1 MRHAAYRSLLLVTA
15 IGAVAVH
22 GLLPAAASTIDDE
35 SCFVSAINSARA
47 GAGVGSLGVN
57 GALVTMARTWSAT
70 MAAAGHIYHNPN
82 LTTLAPSNWM
92 NLGEN
97 VGVGPTCDAL
107 VQAFWNSPEHKANI
121 LDPAFS
127 TVGVGV
133 VDTADGTIYVT
144 EDFMGTGSAPASAS
158 PAPAASAPAPAATTP
173 APTAT
178 HTTPAPTATHT
189 APAPAATH
197 TAPAPKPSTPAP
209 TPSTPAPQGSTPS
222 PTPDAASSPDAAPA
236 EADIPAAT
244 PIVDQVLS
252 VQGDQLPQTAPTAGA
267 PQGHQGILHSV
278 LQAISSFFAH
288 LL

>member
-1 MRHAAYRSLLLVTA
+1 VRHAAYRSLLLVTA

-22 GLLPAAASTIDDE
+22 GLLPAAASTIDEE
-35 SCFVSAINSARA
+35 SCFVSAINSAR
-47 GAGVGSLGVN
+47 GSAGVGSLSVN

-70 MAAAGHIYHNPN
+70 MAAAGHIYHNPS
-82 LTTLAPSNWM
+82 LTTLAPSNWL

-97 VGVGPTCDAL
+97 VGVGPTCEAL
-107 VQAFWNSPEHKANI
+107 VQAFMNSPEHRANI

-144 EDFMGTGSAPASAS
+144 EDFMGTGSTAP
-158 PAPAASAPAPAATTP
+158 APAPAATTP
-173 APTAT
+173 APQP
-178 HTTPAPTATHT
+178 TTSAPTHA
-189 APAPAATH
+189 APAPVATH
-197 TAPAPKPSTPAP
+197 AAPAPVATHAAAPAPKPSTPAP
-209 TPSTPAPQGSTPS
+209 SSPAPQPFTPS
-222 PTPDAASSPDAAPA
+222 PTPDASATPDATTPDAG
-236 EADIPAAT
+236 IPTAT
-244 PIVDQVLS
+244 PIVDEVLT

-267 PQGHQGILHSV
+267 PPRHQGILHSV

>member
-22 GLLPAAASTIDDE
+22 GLLPAAASTIDEE

-47 GAGVGSLGVN
+47 SAGVGSLGVN

-70 MAAAGHIYHNPN
+70 MAAAGYIYHNPN
-82 LTTLAPSNWM
+82 LTTLAPSNWL

-107 VQAFWNSPEHKANI
+107 AQAFMNSPEHRANI

-127 TVGVGV
+127 SVGVGV

-144 EDFMGTGSAPASAS
+144 EDFMGTGAV
-158 PAPAASAPAPAATTP
+158 PAPVVTVPVPAPVVTAPAPVATHAAP
-173 APTAT
+173 APVAT
-178 HTTPAPTATHT
+178 HA

-197 TAPAPKPSTPAP
+197 AAAPAPKPVVSTPA
-209 TPSTPAPQGSTPS
+209 PSTPAPQASSPSPS
-222 PTPDAASSPDAAPA
+222 PTPDATA
-236 EADIPAAT
+236 EADIPTAT
-244 PIVDQVLS
+244 PIVDEVLT

-267 PQGHQGILHSV
+267 PPQHQGILHSV

>member
-1 MRHAAYRSLLLVTA
+1 VRRAAYRSLLLVTA

-22 GLLPAAASTIDDE
+22 GLLPAAASTIDEE

-47 GAGVGSLGVN
+47 SAGVGSLGVN

-70 MAAAGHIYHNPN
+70 MAAAGQIYHNPN
-82 LTTLAPSNWM
+82 LTTLAPSNWL

-107 VQAFWNSPEHKANI
+107 AQAFMNSPEHRANI

-144 EDFMGTGSAPASAS
+144 EDFMGTGAAPATVVT
-158 PAPAASAPAPAATTP
+158 APAPAPVVTAP
-173 APTAT
+173 APKP
-178 HTTPAPTATHT
+178 PAPVATQAAPAPVSTHT
-189 APAPAATH
+189 APAPAAAH
-197 TAPAPKPSTPAP
+197 AAAPAPKPVAPA
-209 TPSTPAPQGSTPS
+209 PSTPAPQPSS
-222 PTPDAASSPDAAPA
+222 PTPDASASPDAATA
-236 EADIPAAT
+236 EADIPTAT
-244 PIVDQVLS
+244 PIVDEVLT

-267 PQGHQGILHSV
+267 PPQHHGILHSV